1 MSEVSGTMSNFW
13 GDLGFIIFL
22 SVYYIIPAY
31 VGNGF
36 AVVTGGGRPIDLG
49 RKFTDKRRILGD
61 GKTIRGFIGGLM
73 VGFSAGLLQLV
84 IANPL
89 NELMQSLIIQ
99 YQLGIDATVVERMI
113 SPSILRVFLI
123 SLGALLGDLLGSF
136 IKRRMD
142 LERGKPAPLLDQLDF
157 VAVALLF
164 GYIVTPLPWAY
175 LVVILVLT
183 PLIHLMANG
192 IAYKSGLK
200 SVPW

>member
-1 MSEVSGTMSNFW
+1 MSNFW

-73 VGFSAGLLQLV
+73 IGFSAGLLQLA

-192 IAYKSGLK
+192 IAYKAGLK

>member
-1 MSEVSGTMSNFW
+1 MSNFW

-73 VGFSAGLLQLV
+73 IGFSAGLLQLA

-183 PLIHLMANG
+183 PLIHLMANA
-192 IAYKSGLK
+192 IAYKAGLK

>member
-1 MSEVSGTMSNFW
+1 MSNFW

-192 IAYKSGLK
+192 IAYKAGLK